1 MQAIHQVFKPGRW
14 LDTIDVADFIRTNF
28 TPYEGDESFLA
39 PATERTMLLNAK
51 YNRLRAIEL
60 ELGGVLDIDTTTV
73 SSLTNYPAGYLD
85 RDLEIIVG
93 LQTARPLKRGVNP
106 FGGIRMAQ
114 KACQD
119 YGYELSES
127 VLEHFRYRTTHNDGV
142 FRVYTPEMKAV
153 RKTGVL
159 TGLPDAYGRGRIIGD
174 YRRVALYGVDHLIK
188 AKEQDK
194 LELGLADMTEENIR
208 LSEELYRQID
218 FLHKLKEMAA
228 LYGFDISKPATHA
241 REAIQWL
248 YFAYLAAIKE
258 QNGAAMSL
266 GRTTTFLDIYL
277 ERDLREGRLTEVE
290 AQELVDDFILKLR
303 MARQLRTA
311 EYNELFAGDPTWV
324 TESIGGMDKDGRTLV
339 TRTAYRY
346 LHTLKNLGPA
356 PEPNLTVL
364 WSVQLP
370 TAFQRYCTKLSIET
384 DSLQYENDD
393 LMRPRYGDDYAIACC
408 VSAGR
413 VGKDMQFFG
422 ARCNIAKVLLMALN
436 GGRDEVTG
444 EQVGPVQDPVGE
456 SPLDYNDVM
465 ARFNFY
471 QTWVARL
478 YVNTMNVIHAMHDKY
493 AYEKIQMALHDTQ
506 VNRVMSFGMAGLSVA
521 ADSLSAIKFAQ
532 VTPIRDERGI
542 IVDFISD
549 GEFPC
554 YGNDDDRVD
563 SIAATLCENFLA
575 ELKKT
580 PCYRGAQH
588 TLSILTI
595 TSNVVYGKKTG
606 ATPDGRRKGEPF
618 APGANPMHGR
628 EKEGALAALNA
639 VAKIPYDCCRDGIS
653 CTMTFTPAALG
664 KSVPE
669 QADNLVSLLNGY
681 FSQEAH
687 HLNVNVLSRS
697 MLEDAMQNPALYPDL
712 TIRVSGY
719 AVHFNRLSPE
729 QQREVMDRTFHDRLS

>member
-1 MQAIHQVFKPGRW
+1 MQAIHQEFNPGRW
-14 LDTIDVADFIRTNF
+14 LETIDVADFIRLNY
-28 TPYEGDESFLA
+28 TPYSGDESFLA
-39 PATERTMLLNAK
+39 PATERTQLLNAK
-51 YNRLRAIEL
+51 YNRLRALEL

-85 RDLEIIVG
+85 RELELIVG

-174 YRRVALYGVDHLIK
+174 YRRVALYGVDRLIV

-194 LELGLADMTEENIR
+194 LALGQEDMTEENIR
-208 LSEELYRQID
+208 LCEELYRQID
-218 FLHKLKEMAA
+218 FLQKLKEMAA
-228 LYGFDISKPATHA
+228 LYGLDIAGPATNA

-266 GRTTTFLDIYL
+266 GRTTTFIDIYL
-277 ERDLREGRLTEVE
+277 ERDRREGHLTEAQ

-324 TESIGGMDKDGRTLV
+324 TESIGGMGEDGRTLV

-364 WSVQLP
+364 WSTQLP
-370 TAFQRYCTKLSIET
+370 PAFQRYCTTLSIET

-444 EQVGPVQDPVGE
+444 EQVGPVQDAVGDG
-456 SPLDYNDVM
+456 PLDYNDVM
-465 ARFNFY
+465 ARFSFY
-471 QTWVARL
+471 QTWIARL

-493 AYEKIQMALHDTQ
+493 AYEKIQMALHDTR

-521 ADSLSAIKFAQ
+521 ADSLSAIRFAK
-532 VTPIRDERGI
+532 VTPVRDARGI
-542 IVDFISD
+542 IVDFITEGD
-549 GEFPC
+549 FPC
-554 YGNDDDRVD
+554 FGNDDDRVD
-563 SIAATLCENFLA
+563 TIAAALCENFLG

-606 ATPDGRRKGEPF
+606 TTPDGRRKGEPF

-653 CTMTFTPAALG
+653 CTMTFTPTALG
-664 KSVPE
+664 KTVSE
-669 QADNLVSLLNGY
+669 QADNLVALLNGY

-687 HLNVNVLSRS
+687 HLNVNVLSRA

-729 QQREVMDRTFHDRLS
+729 QQREVLDRTFHDRLG

>member
-1 MQAIHQVFKPGRW
+1 
-14 LDTIDVADFIRTNF
+14 
-28 TPYEGDESFLA
+28 
-39 PATERTMLLNAK
+39 
-51 YNRLRAIEL
+51 
-60 ELGGVLDIDTTTV
+60 
-73 SSLTNYPAGYLD
+73 
-85 RDLEIIVG
+85 
-93 LQTARPLKRGVNP
+93 
-106 FGGIRMAQ
+106 
-114 KACQD
+114 
-119 YGYELSES
+119 
-127 VLEHFRYRTTHNDGV
+127 
-142 FRVYTPEMKAV
+142 
-153 RKTGVL
+153 
-159 TGLPDAYGRGRIIGD
+159 
-174 YRRVALYGVDHLIK
+174 
-188 AKEQDK
+188 
-194 LELGLADMTEENIR
+194 MTEENIR
-208 LSEELYRQID
+208 LCEELYRQID
-218 FLHKLKEMAA
+218 FLQKLKEMAA
-228 LYGFDISKPATHA
+228 LYGLDIAGPATNA

-266 GRTTTFLDIYL
+266 GRTTTFIDIYL
-277 ERDLREGRLTEVE
+277 ERDRREGHLTEAQ

-324 TESIGGMDKDGRTLV
+324 TESIGGMGEDGRTLV

-364 WSVQLP
+364 WSTQLP
-370 TAFQRYCTKLSIET
+370 PAFQRYCTTLSIET

-444 EQVGPVQDPVGE
+444 EQVGPVQDAVGDG
-456 SPLDYNDVM
+456 PLDYNDVM
-465 ARFNFY
+465 ARFSFY
-471 QTWVARL
+471 QTWIARL

-493 AYEKIQMALHDTQ
+493 AYEKIQMALHDTR

-521 ADSLSAIKFAQ
+521 ADSLSAIRFAK
-532 VTPIRDERGI
+532 VTPVRDARGI
-542 IVDFISD
+542 IVDFITEGD
-549 GEFPC
+549 FPC

-563 SIAATLCENFLA
+563 TIAAALCENFLG

-606 ATPDGRRKGEPF
+606 TTPDGRRKGEPF

-653 CTMTFTPAALG
+653 CTMTFTPTALG
-664 KSVPE
+664 KTVSE
-669 QADNLVSLLNGY
+669 QADNLVALLNGY

-687 HLNVNVLSRS
+687 HLNVNVLSRA

-729 QQREVMDRTFHDRLS
+729 QQREVLDRTFHDRLG

>member
-1 MQAIHQVFKPGRW
+1 MQAIHQAFKSGRW
-14 LDTIDVADFIRTNF
+14 LETIDVADFIRQNYA
-28 TPYEGDESFLA
+28 PYEGDESFLA
-39 PATERTMLLNAK
+39 PATERTQLLNAK
-51 YNRLRAIEL
+51 YNRLRSIEL

-174 YRRVALYGVDHLIK
+174 YRRVALYGVDRLIK
-188 AKEQDK
+188 AKKQDK
-194 LELGLADMTEENIR
+194 LELGYEDMTEENIR

-228 LYGFDISKPATHA
+228 LYGFDIAGPATNAH
-241 REAIQWL
+241 EAIQWL

-266 GRTTTFLDIYL
+266 GRTTAFIDIFI
-277 ERDLREGRLTEVE
+277 ERDLREGRLNESQ

-324 TESIGGMDKDGRTLV
+324 TESIGGMGEDGRTMV

-364 WSVQLP
+364 WSTQLP
-370 TAFQRYCTKLSIET
+370 AAFQRYCTTLSIET

-436 GGRDEVTG
+436 GGRDEVSG
-444 EQVGPVQDPVGE
+444 EQVGPVQDPVGDG
-456 SPLDYNDVM
+456 PLNIDDVM
-465 ARFNFY
+465 ERFNFY

-532 VTPIRDERGI
+532 VTPVRDERGI
-542 IVDFISD
+542 IVDFITEGD
-549 GEFPC
+549 FPC

-563 SIAATLCENFLA
+563 SIAAALCENFLG

-606 ATPDGRRKGEPF
+606 TTPDGRQKGEPF

-653 CTMTFTPAALG
+653 CTMTFTPTALG
-664 KSVPE
+664 KTIPE
-669 QADNLVSLLNGY
+669 QADNLVALLNGY

-687 HLNVNVLSRS
+687 HLNVNVLSKS
-697 MLEDAMQNPALYPDL
+697 TLEDAMQNPALYPDL

-729 QQREVMDRTFHDRLS
+729 QQREVLDRTFHDRLG